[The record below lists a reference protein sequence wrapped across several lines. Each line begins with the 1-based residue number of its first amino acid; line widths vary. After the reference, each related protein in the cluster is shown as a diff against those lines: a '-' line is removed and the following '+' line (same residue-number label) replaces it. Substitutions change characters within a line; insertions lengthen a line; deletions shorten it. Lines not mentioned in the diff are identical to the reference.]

1 MRVVRLVLL
10 GVFVYLIA
18 MVVFFPAAP
27 VIEYVKP
34 QLKPLVL
41 NGVSGKL
48 YKGEVASVVSE
59 DELLPLIMTD
69 VRWTL
74 APSKLLSGAG
84 ANISYNTL
92 GGSGKGQVLRT
103 WGGDIALE
111 NFTMD
116 AQAKELEA
124 FLPVPIASFEGKIEA
139 DFDELKLVKQ
149 QLSRALG
156 SISWTDANI
165 DTVVFGPQISLA
177 LGTLLINVEPE
188 EGGAHKATINA
199 TGGEITADG
208 VVNLAANGDFNL
220 NVLLTPSAE
229 TPRAL
234 INHLQRTTR
243 PESGGR
249 FRWTESGN
257 LNRLM

>member
-10 GVFVYLIA
+10 GLFVYLIA

-27 VIEYVKP
+27 VVEYIKP
-34 QLKPLVL
+34 QLKPLAL
-41 NGVSGKL
+41 SGVSGKL

-59 DELLPLIMTD
+59 DDLLPLSLTD
-69 VRWTL
+69 VRWSL
-74 APSKLLSGAG
+74 APAKLLTGTG
-84 ANISYNTL
+84 ANISFNTL

-103 WGGDIALE
+103 WGGDLAVE
-111 NFTMD
+111 NFTID
-116 AQAKELEA
+116 AEAKELEA
-124 FLPVPIASFEGKIEA
+124 FLPVPIASFKGRINA
-139 DFDELKLVKQ
+139 DFDELKLVNQ

-156 SISWTDANI
+156 SLRWTNADIN
-165 DTVVFGPQISLA
+165 TVALGPELDIN
-177 LGTLLINVEPE
+177 LGTLVIDVTPE
-188 EGGAHKATINA
+188 DQGAHKATINA
-199 TGGEITADG
+199 TGGNITADG
-208 VVNLAANGDFNL
+208 VVTIAANGDFNL